1 MPTIGDIQQIYAAG
15 FNLEDVKI
23 TLDHDLKMDVAGIKI
38 DAREG
43 EIISIP
49 RWAALILENEKHC
62 TIQETN
68 MIVELKQALGKENAL
83 NEYELST
90 LEDEFYIKLNA
101 YIERLD
107 KDEQKE
113 AKDLL
118 NTLFRT
124 RHGKLIRLADSS
136 PLTADLS
143 KRMTVEEKLYEH
155 AGGDM
160 RHAINIMQAVS
171 SMGGIT
177 AENVKKAAGL
187 SKVSDVDTVMKS
199 ALAGKTA
206 EAREKM
212 IEVIKVYGVSVSDF
226 LKYAAAFVFKSEIAA
241 DEYGNVLET
250 LAKYDYRILA
260 GANPEIQLSAM
271 LAELGKRKC
280 VKRVLV

>member
-143 KRMTVEEKLYEH
+143 KRMTVEEKLYHDKIHSESKNFTS
-155 AGGDM
+155 M
-160 RHAINIMQAVS
+160 RICAIDKHNAS
-171 SMGGIT
+171 SFLYGFT
-177 AENVKKAAGL
+177 VENEK
-187 SKVSDVDTVMKS
+187 SCRTIQSIRFDTVMKS
-199 ALAGKTA
+199 ALAGKFTA
-206 EAREKM
+206 EASLKM
-212 IEVIKVYGVSVSDF
+212 IEVIKVSEYLF
-226 LKYAAAFVFKSEIAA
+226 LIF
-241 DEYGNVLET
+241 
-250 LAKYDYRILA
+250 
-260 GANPEIQLSAM
+260 
-271 LAELGKRKC
+271 
-280 VKRVLV
+280 

>member
-1 MPTIGDIQQIYAAG
+1 MWVEKYRPEKLGDIVGQKDVIGSLEALLKKPNQMPHLMFSGSAG
-15 FNLEDVKI
+15 LGKTTTGLCIAKQVLGKSWKDSTLELNASDER
-23 TLDHDLKMDVAGIKI
+23 GI
-38 DAREG
+38 DMVR

-143 KRMTVEEKLYEH
+143 KRMTVEEKLYHDKIHSESKNFTSRIM
-155 AGGDM
+155 GD
-160 RHAINIMQAVS
+160 H
-171 SMGGIT
+171 
-177 AENVKKAAGL
+177 K
-187 SKVSDVDTVMKS
+187 
-199 ALAGKTA
+199 
-206 EAREKM
+206 
-212 IEVIKVYGVSVSDF
+212 
-226 LKYAAAFVFKSEIAA
+226 
-241 DEYGNVLET
+241 
-250 LAKYDYRILA
+250 
-260 GANPEIQLSAM
+260 
-271 LAELGKRKC
+271 
-280 VKRVLV
+280 

>member
-143 KRMTVEEKLYEH
+143 KRMTVEEKLYHDKIHSESKFFTSRIM
-155 AGGDM
+155 GD
-160 RHAINIMQAVS
+160 H
-171 SMGGIT
+171 
-177 AENVKKAAGL
+177 K
-187 SKVSDVDTVMKS
+187 
-199 ALAGKTA
+199 
-206 EAREKM
+206 
-212 IEVIKVYGVSVSDF
+212 
-226 LKYAAAFVFKSEIAA
+226 
-241 DEYGNVLET
+241 
-250 LAKYDYRILA
+250 
-260 GANPEIQLSAM
+260 
-271 LAELGKRKC
+271 
-280 VKRVLV
+280 

>member
-90 LEDEFYIKLNA
+90 LEDGFYIKLNA

-143 KRMTVEEKLYEH
+143 KRMTVEEKLY
-155 AGGDM
+155 
-160 RHAINIMQAVS
+160 
-171 SMGGIT
+171 
-177 AENVKKAAGL
+177 
-187 SKVSDVDTVMKS
+187 
-199 ALAGKTA
+199 KTA

-271 LAELGKRKC
+271 LAELGKSAK
-280 VKRVLV
+280 K